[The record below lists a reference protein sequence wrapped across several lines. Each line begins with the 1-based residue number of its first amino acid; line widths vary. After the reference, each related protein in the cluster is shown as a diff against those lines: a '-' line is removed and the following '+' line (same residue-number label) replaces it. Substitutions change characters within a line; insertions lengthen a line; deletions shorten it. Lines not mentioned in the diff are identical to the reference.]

1 MTSEECAKI
10 TREKEDKQKAS
21 QQKKKKVVNKEN
33 TMTKSKKKRNIETP
47 IETEDT
53 RSKTNYAF

>member
-21 QQKKKKVVNKEN
+21 QQKKKKVVNKEKN
-33 TMTKSKKKRNIETP
+33 YNKTTVQKKN
-47 IETEDT
+47 
-53 RSKTNYAF
+53 